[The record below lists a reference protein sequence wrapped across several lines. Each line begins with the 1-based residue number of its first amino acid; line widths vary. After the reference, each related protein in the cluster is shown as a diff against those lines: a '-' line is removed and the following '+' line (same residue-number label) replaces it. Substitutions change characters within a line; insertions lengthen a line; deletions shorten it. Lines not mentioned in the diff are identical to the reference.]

1 MLRALETPGGSYGR
15 EVDWWA
21 LGVLGYEMF
30 YGRAPF
36 YAPSLAQTYAN
47 ILSFQDHLSFPPESG
62 GVPVPPAARSLLGSL
77 LCERDRRLG
86 RGGERDFWDQ
96 PLFEGLQW
104 DRLRQQEAPFA
115 PISYG
120 AADTSNFDLPEG
132 GSGATVRDLG
142 SAGS

>member
-1 MLRALETPGGSYGR
+1 MP
-15 EVDWWA
+15 
-21 LGVLGYEMF
+21 
-30 YGRAPF
+30 
-36 YAPSLAQTYAN
+36 
-47 ILSFQDHLSFPPESG
+47 
-62 GVPVPPAARSLLGSL
+62 PPARTLLGGL

-104 DRLRQQEAPFA
+104 GRLRQQEAPFA

-142 SAGS
+142 SMGSGGGIWGHGGGYGVMGADMG

>member
-1 MLRALETPGGSYGR
+1 MP
-15 EVDWWA
+15 
-21 LGVLGYEMF
+21 
-30 YGRAPF
+30 
-36 YAPSLAQTYAN
+36 
-47 ILSFQDHLSFPPESG
+47 
-62 GVPVPPAARSLLGSL
+62 PPARTLLGGL

-104 DRLRQQEAPFA
+104 GRLRQQEAPFA

-142 SAGS
+142 SMGSVWGRRVYDGALGLQYGVHHWGPPTL